1 LNKSQN
7 GSIKTKGTSKD
18 EPVQKTLA
26 ETLNME
32 KKEDYFGDTHP
43 SDSVSEVL
51 STQKPQAMQG
61 NGSVEHI
68 RMNNIRKSSGDFN
81 RHQDNDSKVDYL
93 AGVQS
98 EVLKSLIKRLR
109 ED

>member
-1 LNKSQN
+1 
-7 GSIKTKGTSKD
+7 
-18 EPVQKTLA
+18 
-26 ETLNME
+26 ME